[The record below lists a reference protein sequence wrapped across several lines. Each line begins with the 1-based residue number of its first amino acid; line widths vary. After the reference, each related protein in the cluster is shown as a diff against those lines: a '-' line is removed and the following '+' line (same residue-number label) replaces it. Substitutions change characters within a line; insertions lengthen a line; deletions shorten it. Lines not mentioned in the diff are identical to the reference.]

1 MTWRADP
8 SKLIKSMP
16 VQRVKMPQKPNSQK
30 PNFDVRLYALVD
42 PARAGG
48 HSLGEL
54 ARLFADGGATLVQLR
69 DKHSDTRAMVEEAR
83 AIKAVLAPF
92 RVPLI
97 VNDRVDVALA
107 AGADGVHVG
116 QDDMAVED
124 ARRLLG
130 PGAIIGLSIKTPAQA
145 EAAPVDLLDY
155 VGIGGVFATT
165 SKDNPN
171 PPIGVAGFARIAE
184 VFRRRAP
191 KLPLCAIAG
200 IDATNAGAAVAAGA
214 DGVAVISALS
224 LAANPMEAARALRA
238 IVDGGFAG
246 RARR

>member
-1 MTWRADP
+1 M
-8 SKLIKSMP
+8 S
-16 VQRVKMPQKPNSQK
+16 V
-30 PNFDVRLYALVD
+30 DVRLYALVD

-48 HSLGEL
+48 HSLAEL
-54 ARLFADGGATLVQLR
+54 ARLLADGGATLVQLR

-83 AIKAVLAPF
+83 AIKAALAPF

-191 KLPLCAIAG
+191 NLPLCAIAG
-200 IDATNAGAAVAAGA
+200 IDATNAGAAVATGA

-224 LAANPMEAARALRA
+224 LAANPKEAARVLRA
-238 IVDGGFAG
+238 IVDDGLPG
-246 RARR
+246 RVLR